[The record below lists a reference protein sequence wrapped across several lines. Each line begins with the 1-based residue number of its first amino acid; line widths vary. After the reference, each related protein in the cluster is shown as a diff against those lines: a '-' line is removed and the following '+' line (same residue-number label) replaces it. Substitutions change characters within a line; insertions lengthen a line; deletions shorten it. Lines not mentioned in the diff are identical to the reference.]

1 MAGRGPAPK
10 DPAKRVRRNVDPS
23 SATTV
28 LRFEEAEQPE
38 LPDFDVQVEK
48 DGELISQKY
57 VWPEATRRWWAMW
70 RDSPQSEHFGSTD
83 WAFLLDTALLHAAVW
98 GRGHMSS
105 LPELRL
111 RVAKFGSTPED
122 RARLRMQ
129 FADADAADSKRPASG
144 ASARERRGQIKVL
157 KPDRKASGE

>member
-10 DPAKRVRRNVDPS
+10 DPAKRARRNADDAAS
-23 SATTV
+23 TL

-38 LPDFDVQVEK
+38 LPAFSIQVEV
-48 DGELISQKY
+48 DGELTTQEY
-57 VWPEATRRWWAMW
+57 AWPAITREWWAMW
-70 RDSPQSEHFGSTD
+70 RDSPQAEHFGSTD

-98 GRGHMSS
+98 GRGEMKY

-111 RVAKFGSTPED
+111 RVAKIGYTPED

-129 FADADAADSKRPASG
+129 FAQADEADSKRRPAG
-144 ASARERRGQIKVL
+144 ESARERRGQIKVL
-157 KPDRKASGE
+157 RPGEKAVGE